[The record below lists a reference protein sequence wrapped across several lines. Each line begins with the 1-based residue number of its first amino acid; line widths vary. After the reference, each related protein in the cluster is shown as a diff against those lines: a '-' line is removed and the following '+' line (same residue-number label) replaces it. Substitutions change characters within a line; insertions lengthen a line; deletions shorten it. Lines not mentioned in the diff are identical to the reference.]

1 MKGSDIQNVGVIE
14 SIGQD
19 STACSI
25 TGLKGGKVL
34 DQFLLINEE
43 DRTPY
48 TLRLVI
54 IIRI

>member
-34 DQFLLINEE
+34 DQFLLINVE
-43 DRTPY
+43 DQTPD